1 MPQAPPATS
10 SSPPIYLNRPYA
22 WVLEGS
28 AMARASHLL
37 SPAATTRT
45 PNVRPV
51 LVVFLPPGFA
61 GVFGFLLLGFP
72 LSSDFP
78 ILPYASWHFLS

>member
-1 MPQAPPATS
+1 MD
-10 SSPPIYLNRPYA
+10 
-22 WVLEGS
+22 
-28 AMARASHLL
+28 RASHLL
-37 SPAATTRT
+37 SPASTTRT

-51 LVVFLPPGFA
+51 LVVFLSPGFA

-78 ILPYASWHFLS
+78 ILHFESWHFLS